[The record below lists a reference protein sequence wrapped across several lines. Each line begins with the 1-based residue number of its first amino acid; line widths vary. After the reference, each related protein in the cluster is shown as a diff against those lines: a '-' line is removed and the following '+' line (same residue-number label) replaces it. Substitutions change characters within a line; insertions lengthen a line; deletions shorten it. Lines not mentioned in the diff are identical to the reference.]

1 MTTGVY
7 PLYKK
12 VGETPLVAL
21 ERLRVFLG
29 LDPEVPMTYAGRLDP
44 LAEGVLLI
52 LVGETCKEKEQYL
65 AYDKIYEATILL
77 GVSSDTY
84 DILGIITEPTDEIVV
99 PEIHTVENFL
109 DSAIGTHEKSYPK
122 FSSKR
127 LARDDDE
134 EVLHETTL
142 HRWDTLTVS
151 SVDCVD
157 VVEHIERV
165 VEELPEGFR
174 KEEILRST
182 DVLTHADYPTLS
194 LILHTGTGF
203 YVRTLAHELGESL
216 GTGAV
221 LYALKR
227 TRLGPYGVED
237 CVV

>member
-1 MTTGVY
+1 MTTGTY

-12 VGETPLVAL
+12 VGETPLMAL
-21 ERLRVFLG
+21 ERLRLFLG
-29 LDPEVPMTYAGRLDP
+29 LGSEVPMTYAGRLDP

-84 DILGIITEPTDEIVV
+84 DILGVLTESEEEIVV
-99 PEIHTVENFL
+99 PELYTLENFF
-109 DSAIGTHEKSYPK
+109 DSALGTHEKSYPK

-127 LARDDDE
+127 LAREDDE
-134 EVLHETTL
+134 ELLHETTL
-142 HRWDTLTVS
+142 HRWDTLTIA
-151 SVDCVD
+151 SVDHD
-157 VVEHIERV
+157 DLVERIERT

-182 DVLTHADYPTLS
+182 EVLTHADYPTLS

-203 YVRTLAHELGESL
+203 YVRTLAHEFGEHLS
-216 GTGAV
+216 TGAV

-227 TRLGPYGVED
+227 VRLGPYGVED
-237 CVV
+237 CVL